1 MECHGACDMLAP
13 GLVSARH
20 IQMLV
25 VIVLLLL
32 LLQLLTAISFVADA
46 SATPLYLA
54 HPAPCWPVSATATG
68 HPDSLDLLI

>member
-1 MECHGACDMLAP
+1 MECHIAYDMLAP

-20 IQMLV
+20 IHMLV

-46 SATPLYLA
+46 SATTFSLA
-54 HPAPCWPVSATATG
+54 HPAPCWPVSATAMG
-68 HPDSLDLLI
+68 HPDSLDFC

>member
-1 MECHGACDMLAP
+1 MGCPGACDKLAP

-32 LLQLLTAISFVADA
+32 LLELLAKF
-46 SATPLYLA
+46 PLLLMPLQPLSLA
-54 HPAPCWPVSATATG
+54 HLIPC
-68 HPDSLDLLI
+68 